1 MVSNAMF
8 FETEQG
14 NSWSIKVGPFR
25 FSWHQLFTSLISLLI
40 VLPVNII
47 IVTLFRRSKRSIS
60 RDETDE
66 SSIST
71 IFANFFKTG
80 KIETGKDT
88 VKKFNNSNF
97 NDILWVYKRDNNQK
111 FDAIDDKT
119 RNVKKSC
126 CTFFRTELPSYGVR
140 IAWTLVLLTCLVSG
154 FFVILYS
161 VDWGKAKSERWL
173 TSFFLSFLQSLFLID
188 PVKASYLYSE
198 VLKLIVETIGNI

>member
-14 NSWSIKVGPFR
+14 NSWNIKVGPFR

-47 IVTLFRRSKRSIS
+47 IVTLFRRSKRSLS

-88 VKKFNNSNF
+88 VKNLNNSNF
-97 NDILWVYKRDNNQK
+97 NDILWLYKRDNNQK
-111 FDAIDDKT
+111 FDAIDDKA
-119 RNVKKSC
+119 RNGKKSC
-126 CTFFRTELPSYGVR
+126 CTFFLTELPSYGVR
-140 IAWTLVLLTCLVSG
+140 IAWTLVLLSCLVSG

-188 PVKASYLYSE
+188 PVKASSLHSD
-198 VLKLIVETIGNI
+198 VLKLIVGTIGYI